1 MYEEL
6 GDTADDAE
14 LVVSELI
21 TNCLNAG
28 ARMLDLT
35 LVGHHATVRIEATD
49 DAAGLPEIGTL
60 ADPDEVTGRGLRIID
75 TPQRRL
81 GHTAHDRRKDRLGGS
96 HRPKSATPAVRLR
109 GAARPVAK
117 LRVAGCSPRDRAVI
131 GFVI

>member
-75 TPQRRL
+75 TLSVAWGTRPTTVGKTVWADLTVPNQRHPL
-81 GHTAHDRRKDRLGGS
+81 FGCE
-96 HRPKSATPAVRLR
+96 
-109 GAARPVAK
+109 ARPG
-117 LRVAGCSPRDRAVI
+117 LLPS
-131 GFVI
+131 